1 MEWAKLLS
9 GRRWGQRVP
18 AAARGNDAGE
28 EFRSAFDRDYGRIL
42 YSSSFRRL
50 QDKTQVFP
58 LGRNDY
64 VRTRLTHSLETAHIG
79 GRLGKIVGEKILAR
93 DAALRERGLRPSHFG
108 SVVASACLAP
118 DIGNPPFG
126 HFGETAIQAALGNA
140 RRRRRGPGDFPKKFE
155 GNAQGFRLLTRTAD
169 SMAGKGLKLTA
180 AVLGAFMKYPCS
192 EKFSARKSGGIS
204 GKKFGF
210 VEEDVPAARFVA
222 AETGML
228 PCGNAD
234 GELAWKR
241 HPLAFLTEAAD
252 DVSYLVADFE
262 DAFVSKLIS
271 YASFREFLDPF
282 ISADERSRAD
292 SIAASE
298 GAERAAQYVRAVAV
312 GAGIRG
318 ICRGFGE
325 SGDAPPAG
333 TQERALPGDSACAPA
348 LDALP
353 DVSLATRQNARE
365 VAEIELMGFRVIEA
379 LFGFFSGW
387 IREPHSP
394 KGEKI
399 ALMIGGNALA
409 AASATERA
417 RFLLDYVSGMTD
429 SFALATYRRL
439 FGV

>member
-1 MEWAKLLS
+1 MEKHTEHS
-9 GRRWGQRVP
+9 RVRHSHDERR
-18 AAARGNDAGE
+18 DE
-28 EFRSAFDRDYGRIL
+28 IL
-42 YSSSFRRL
+42 R
-50 QDKTQVFP
+50 
-58 LGRNDY
+58 
-64 VRTRLTHSLETAHIG
+64 A
-79 GRLGKIVGEKILAR
+79 
-93 DAALRERGLRPSHFG
+93 
-108 SVVASACLAP
+108 VVAVCAEQGLSRLSVSSV
-118 DIGNPPFG
+118 
-126 HFGETAIQAALGNA
+126 TARVGCTRSLFYHY
-140 RRRRRGPGDFPKKFE
+140 FPSKE
-155 GNAQGFRLLTRTAD
+155 E
-169 SMAGKGLKLTA
+169 LTA

-222 AETGML
+222 EETGML

-312 GAGIRG
+312 GDGIRE
-318 ICRGFGE
+318 ICRVFE
-325 SGDAPPAG
+325 EREDALLAG
-333 TQERALPGDSACAPA
+333 TRERTLLEDSAFAPA
-348 LDALP
+348 MKALR
-353 DVSLATRQNARE
+353 DFSLANVYNARE

-399 ALMIGGNALA
+399 ALMIGGNARA
-409 AASATERA
+409 AASAAERA